1 MSTTNGNFTKINRME
16 VLDELVVTK
25 ATIGE
30 NRRRVINHVFPA
42 GNSTFTLSSKLHDNS
57 IIMLDNRLTSNSSG
71 DVATISLPSI
81 ADKGM
86 AGFSCTI
93 VLDEPNSG
101 GGDII
106 VASES
111 GDKTSGQILVG
122 PIALGV
128 GIDPSTDRGV
138 TIRAT
143 SIAGDSVNVLFNGF
157 NYNMLAIGGVAG
169 AITPIS

>member
-42 GNSTFTLSSKLHDNS
+42 GNSTFTLSPKSHDNS
-57 IIMLDNRLTSNSSG
+57 IIMLDNRLTSFG
-71 DVATISLPSI
+71 DVANISLPSI
-81 ADKGM
+81 ADKGT

-93 VLDEPNSG
+93 VLDEPNG
-101 GGDII
+101 TGGDIF
-106 VASES
+106 VGPAES
-111 GDKTSGQILVG
+111 GAKTSGQILAGTGFGLEV
-122 PIALGV
+122 
-128 GIDPSTDRGV
+128 DPTSYRGV
-138 TIRAT
+138 KIRT
-143 SIAGDSVNVLFNGF
+143 SSVAGDSVNVLFNGF